1 MASSFSIW
9 HWLLVLLVVV
19 FVFGDRLRDSS
30 GKCPSRIHA
39 GYVRPVMV
47 GVAGLLL
54 AWLVFNQL
62 RE

>member
-30 GKCPSRIHA
+30 GKFPSRIHT
-39 GYVRPVMV
+39 GYVRPVMA